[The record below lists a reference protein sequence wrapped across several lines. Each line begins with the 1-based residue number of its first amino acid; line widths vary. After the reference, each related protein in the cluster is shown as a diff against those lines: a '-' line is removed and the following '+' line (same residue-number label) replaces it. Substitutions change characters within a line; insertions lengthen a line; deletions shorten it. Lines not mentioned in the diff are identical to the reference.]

1 MTTTPTLRAALCL
14 LAAVC
19 GHARAQQAASWPG
32 IPALS
37 SLTPRGGQS
46 GATVKVEFTGSRLR
60 DPRSVLC
67 VTTDR
72 IRCTGITVAE
82 PEADSRGRRRSEPDS
97 RVVATLEIAPDCP
110 QGFHGLRVQTAGGL
124 SDLRLFCVGRL
135 PEAMEKEA
143 PDATTDA
150 NGTAQ
155 TAEALALPSTVNGHL
170 GQIAGAVE
178 SDTWRVT
185 LRKGQV
191 LTAELAAAR
200 LASQEREDG
209 FEASLTVRNAAGE
222 VIAQAG
228 AVPFLLTDPFVSC
241 IAPADGDYWITVG
254 AALPPEGSRR
264 VPYRLSVA
272 AARRP
277 TAVYPSGGNP
287 GASLPVRLLGLPE
300 GADTAAVATLPE
312 QPGDHAFHADPDTPS
327 PNRLRVLAGPNVLEQ
342 EPNPDEAKATPVPD
356 AAAPFAVNGIL
367 ESPGDTDVFRF
378 TAKKD
383 TRLHIRAFS
392 QALGSPADL
401 RFTIA
406 RVRGG
411 GAERADDA
419 GDEIMGLID
428 SGTVREKLDPA
439 LIWKAPADGDY
450 FLTVSDSR
458 GLGGP
463 DFVYRVEFTDVADG
477 LLTSLSPVDNNARLA
492 RSTVNVGRGSRVL
505 AMIAV
510 RPAPGASP
518 SGTWELEAR
527 GLPPGVTMRSEPF
540 QAADRRV
547 PVMFETAPDATMAA
561 ANVRILAK
569 PAGGDVPAGS
579 DFRQTVPLLLQGN
592 DALAQLVQPALSLA
606 VTDEIPFAITV
617 SEPPSALARNGE
629 LELEVTL
636 TRKPGFTQALDV
648 LLEQPPRGVIG
659 QQGVILANKE
669 TRTAFRLSAQNDAA
683 PGTHRIALTVR
694 NREGDS
700 RTGAGKL
707 WSASTFIPLEVSDP
721 WLRVKFPRARIEQG
735 RRATLTGTIEKL
747 RDLPGKATASL
758 IRLPRGVSLASPV
771 TIGDAGTVSFE
782 VESSPDALVGSYS
795 GMACEITVE
804 KNGRTLKQVAGYGSL
819 RVDPARVAE

>member
-1 MTTTPTLRAALCL
+1 MTTASSLRAALCL
-14 LAAVC
+14 V
-19 GHARAQQAASWPG
+19 AASAGGAAAQSSASWQG
-32 IPALS
+32 IP
-37 SLTPRGGQS
+37 SLAGLWPRGAQCGT
-46 GATVKVEFTGSRLR
+46 TVDIELTGTRLR
-60 DPRSVLC
+60 DPRGVLC

-72 IRCTGITVAE
+72 IRCTGIKTLE
-82 PEADSRGRRRSEPDS
+82 PEADSRGRRRGEPDS
-97 RVVATLEIAPDCP
+97 RVIATLEIAPDCP
-110 QGFHGLRVQTAGGL
+110 PGFHGLRVQTAGGL
-124 SDLRLFCVGRL
+124 SDLRLFCTGRL
-135 PEAMEKEA
+135 PEALEQEA
-143 PDATTDA
+143 RDATADA
-150 NGTAQ
+150 NGTAA
-155 TAEALALPSTVNGHL
+155 TAEALALPSTVNGQL

-178 SDTWRVT
+178 ADTYRVT
-185 LRKGQV
+185 LRKGQ
-191 LTAELAAAR
+191 LFTAELAAAR
-200 LASQEREDG
+200 LASQDREDG

-222 VIAQAG
+222 VLAEAG

-241 IAPADGDYWITVG
+241 IAPADGDYWLTVA
-254 AALPPEGSRR
+254 AALPPDGNRR

-277 TAVYPSGGNP
+277 TAVYPAGGNP
-287 GASLPVRLLGLPE
+287 GASLPVRLHGLPE

-342 EPNPDEAKATPVPD
+342 EPNPDEAKATPVPQG
-356 AAAPFAVNGIL
+356 AAPFAVNGIL
-367 ESPGDTDVFRF
+367 EAPGDTDVFRF
-378 TAKKD
+378 TAAKD
-383 TRLHIRAFS
+383 TRLHIRALS

-463 DFVYRVEFTDVADG
+463 DFVYRVEFTAVAEG

-518 SGTWELEAR
+518 SGKWELEAN
-527 GLPPGVTMRSEPF
+527 GLPAGVAMRSEPF
-540 QAADRRV
+540 EASERRV
-547 PVMFETAPDATMAA
+547 PVMFEAAPDAATAA
-561 ANVRILAK
+561 ANVRILAR
-569 PAGGDVPAGS
+569 PTGAAVPSGS

-592 DALAQLVQPALSLA
+592 DALAQIVQPALSLA
-606 VTDEIPFAITV
+606 VTDEVPFAITV
-617 SEPPSALARNGE
+617 SEPPSSLARNGE

-636 TRKPGFTQALDV
+636 VRKPGFNQPLDV

-659 QQGVILANKE
+659 QQGVILANQE

-683 PGTHRIALTVR
+683 PGQHRIALTVR

-707 WSASTFIPLEVSDP
+707 WAASTFIPLEVSDP

-735 RRATLTGTIEKL
+735 RRTTLTGTIEKL

-771 TIGDAGTVSFE
+771 AITDSGTVSFE